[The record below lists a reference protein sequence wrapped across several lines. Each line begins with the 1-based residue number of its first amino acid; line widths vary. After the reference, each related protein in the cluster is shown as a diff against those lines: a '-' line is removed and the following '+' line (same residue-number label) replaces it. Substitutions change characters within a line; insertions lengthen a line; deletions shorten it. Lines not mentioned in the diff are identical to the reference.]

1 MPWNR
6 IYETRKKLKIRKK
19 IKIQLEKKCK
29 T

>member
-1 MPWNR
+1 MQMDL

-19 IKIQLEKKCK
+19 IKIQLEKKCQ